1 MRKKVTN
8 GLDNT
13 MDNLKKAI
21 RPKEEDFADF
31 SCHLTQLK
39 TYRIHQYNGF
49 FFERNDNDV
58 LLDKDVII
66 CSIKSALEN
75 HKSIIDSNKNLQTLS
90 KEDEGLFIYIPKNI
104 TLTTPLQILDVIKT
118 YEPLRIESKTV
129 IVVGENSH
137 LKLIYCDDT
146 VNENVSKTENNI
158 SVFLEQ
164 NSSLEYYKMENINN
178 SSSIFTKTNF
188 ALESNAELKTFWLS
202 INGGDIKN
210 KLHVDLDGEYAS
222 ADLNGLYMV
231 DREQVVDNE
240 VSVNHN
246 TPNCHSN
253 QLYKGILDDAAKA
266 QFKGHIYVSQKAPY
280 TEAIQ
285 NNRNILLTDK
295 AVVNTQPFL
304 EIYNDDVKC
313 AHGATIGQ
321 LDESAMF
328 YMRSRGISERSAR
341 MLLMFAFCTE
351 ILSKSSIEE
360 LVETLQDII
369 KRRLHGEL
377 SSCENCVLLCSTP
390 CGTSDIDF
398 V

>member
-1 MRKKVTN
+1 
-8 GLDNT
+8 
-13 MDNLKKAI
+13 MDNFKKAI

-39 TYRIHQYNGF
+39 TFRIHQYNGF

-58 LLDKDVII
+58 LLDKNIII
-66 CSIKSALEN
+66 CSIKSAMKN
-75 HKSIIDSNKNLQTLS
+75 HKSIFNSTKNLQPLS
-90 KEDEGLFIYIPKNI
+90 SDEDGLFIYIPRNTI
-104 TLTTPLQILDVIKT
+104 LDTPLQILNVIKT
-118 YEPLRIESKTV
+118 IEPLKIEAKTL
-129 IVVGENSH
+129 IIVGENSQV
-137 LKLIYCDDT
+137 KIIYCDDT
-146 VNENVSKTENNI
+146 VNENASKTETNI
-158 SVFLEQ
+158 SVFLEK

-178 SSSIFTKTNF
+178 SSSIFTDTNF
-188 ALESNAELKTFWLS
+188 ILDTNAELKTFWLS

-210 KLHVDLDGEYAS
+210 KLSVDLEGEYS
-222 ADLNGLYMV
+222 RADLNGLYMV
-231 DREQVVDNE
+231 DRDQVVDNE

-246 TPNCHSN
+246 KPSCNSN
-253 QLYKGILDDAAKA
+253 QLYKGILDDSAKA
-266 QFKGHIYVSQKAPY
+266 QFKGHIYVSQNAPY

-321 LDESAMF
+321 LDQSAMF
-328 YMRSRGISERSAR
+328 YMRSRGISERSAK

-351 ILSKSSIEE
+351 ILSKASIEE
-360 LVETLQDII
+360 LVDTLQDII

-390 CGTSDIDF
+390 CGTSDVDF
-398 V
+398 I

>member
-1 MRKKVTN
+1 
-8 GLDNT
+8 
-13 MDNLKKAI
+13 MDNFKKAI
-21 RPKEEDFADF
+21 RPKEEDFEDF

-49 FFERNDNDV
+49 FFERNDNEV
-58 LLDKDVII
+58 LLDKNIII
-66 CSIKSALEN
+66 CSIRSAMEN
-75 HKSIIDSNKNLQTLS
+75 HKSIFNSTKNLQPLS
-90 KEDEGLFIYIPKNI
+90 SDDDGLFIYIPRNTI
-104 TLTTPLQILDVIKT
+104 LDTPLQILNVIKT
-118 YEPLRIESKTV
+118 FEPLKIEAKTL
-129 IVVGENSH
+129 IIVGENSQV
-137 LKLIYCDDT
+137 KIIYCDDT
-146 VNENVSKTENNI
+146 VNENASKTETNI
-158 SVFLEQ
+158 SVFLEK

-178 SSSIFTKTNF
+178 SSSIFTDTNF
-188 ALESNAELKTFWLS
+188 VLDTNAELKTFWLS

-210 KLHVDLDGEYAS
+210 KLSVDLEGEYS
-222 ADLNGLYMV
+222 RADLNGLYMV
-231 DREQVVDNE
+231 DRDQVVDNE

-246 TPNCHSN
+246 KPSCNSN
-253 QLYKGILDDAAKA
+253 QLYKGILDDSAKA
-266 QFKGHIYVSQKAPY
+266 QFKGHIYVSQNAPY

-321 LDESAMF
+321 LDQGAMF
-328 YMRSRGISERSAR
+328 YMRSRGISERSAK

-351 ILSKSSIEE
+351 ILSKASIEE
-360 LVETLQDII
+360 LVDTLQDII

-390 CGTSDIDF
+390 CGTSDVDF
-398 V
+398 I

>member
-1 MRKKVTN
+1 
-8 GLDNT
+8 
-13 MDNLKKAI
+13 MDNFKKAI

-39 TYRIHQYNGF
+39 TFRIHQYNGF

-58 LLDKDVII
+58 LLDKNIII
-66 CSIKSALEN
+66 CSIKSAMKN
-75 HKSIIDSNKNLQTLS
+75 HKSIYNSAKNLQPLS
-90 KEDEGLFIYIPKNI
+90 SDDDGLFIYIPRNTI
-104 TLTTPLQILDVIKT
+104 LDTPLQILNVIKT
-118 YEPLRIESKTV
+118 IEPLKIDAKTL
-129 IVVGENSH
+129 IIVGENSQV
-137 LKLIYCDDT
+137 KIIYCDDT
-146 VNENVSKTENNI
+146 VNENASKTETNI
-158 SVFLEQ
+158 SVFLEK

-178 SSSIFTKTNF
+178 SSSIFTDTNF
-188 ALESNAELKTFWLS
+188 ILDTNAELKTFWLS

-210 KLHVDLDGEYAS
+210 KLSVDLEGEYS
-222 ADLNGLYMV
+222 RADLNGLYMV
-231 DREQVVDNE
+231 DRDQVVDNE

-246 TPNCHSN
+246 KPSCNSN
-253 QLYKGILDDAAKA
+253 QLYKGILDDSAKA
-266 QFKGHIYVSQKAPY
+266 QFKGHIYVSQNAPY

-321 LDESAMF
+321 LDQGAMF
-328 YMRSRGISERSAR
+328 YMRSRGISERSAK

-351 ILSKSSIEE
+351 ILSKASIEE
-360 LVETLQDII
+360 LVDTLQDII

-390 CGTSDIDF
+390 CGTSDVDF
-398 V
+398 I

>member
-1 MRKKVTN
+1 
-8 GLDNT
+8 
-13 MDNLKKAI
+13 MDNFKKAI

-39 TYRIHQYNGF
+39 TFRIHQYNGF

-58 LLDKDVII
+58 LLDKNIII
-66 CSIKSALEN
+66 CSIKSAMKN
-75 HKSIIDSNKNLQTLS
+75 HKSIYNSAKNLQPLS
-90 KEDEGLFIYIPKNI
+90 SDDDGLFIYIPRNTI
-104 TLTTPLQILDVIKT
+104 LDTPLQILNVIKT
-118 YEPLRIESKTV
+118 FEPLKIEAKTL
-129 IVVGENSH
+129 IIVGENSH

-146 VNENVSKTENNI
+146 VNDNLSKTESKI
-158 SVFLEQ
+158 SVVLEKD
-164 NSSLEYYKMENINN
+164 SSLEYYKMENINN
-178 SSSIFTKTNF
+178 LSSIFTDSNFVLDTNC
-188 ALESNAELKTFWLS
+188 ELKTFWLS

-210 KLHVDLDGEYAS
+210 KLSVALDGQYAR

-231 DREQVVDNE
+231 DRDQVVDNQ
-240 VSVNHN
+240 VSVSHN
-246 TPNCHSN
+246 QPNCHSN
-253 QLYKGILDDAAKA
+253 QLYKGILDDSAKA
-266 QFKGHIYVSQKAPY
+266 QFKGHIYVSQNAPY

-321 LDESAMF
+321 LDQSAMF
-328 YMRSRGISERSAR
+328 YMRSRGISERSAK

-351 ILSKSSIEE
+351 ILSKASIEE
-360 LVETLQDII
+360 LVDTLQDII

-390 CGTSDIDF
+390 CGTSDVDF
-398 V
+398 I

>member
-1 MRKKVTN
+1 
-8 GLDNT
+8 
-13 MDNLKKAI
+13 MDNFKKAI

-39 TYRIHQYNGF
+39 TFRIHQYNGF

-58 LLDKDVII
+58 LLDKNIII
-66 CSIKSALEN
+66 CSIKSAMKN
-75 HKSIIDSNKNLQTLS
+75 HKSIYNSAKNLQPLS
-90 KEDEGLFIYIPKNI
+90 SDDDGLFIYIPRNTI
-104 TLTTPLQILDVIKT
+104 LDTPLQILNVIKT
-118 YEPLRIESKTV
+118 IEPLKIDAKTL
-129 IVVGENSH
+129 IIVGENSQV
-137 LKLIYCDDT
+137 KIIYCDDT
-146 VNENVSKTENNI
+146 VNENASKTETNI
-158 SVFLEQ
+158 SVFLEK

-178 SSSIFTKTNF
+178 SSSIFTDTNF
-188 ALESNAELKTFWLS
+188 ILDTNAELKTFWLS

-210 KLHVDLDGEYAS
+210 KLSVDLEGEYS
-222 ADLNGLYMV
+222 RADLNGLYMV
-231 DREQVVDNE
+231 DRDQVVDNE

-246 TPNCHSN
+246 KPSCNSN
-253 QLYKGILDDAAKA
+253 QLYKGILDDSAKA
-266 QFKGHIYVSQKAPY
+266 QFKGHIYVSQNAPY

-321 LDESAMF
+321 LDQSAMF
-328 YMRSRGISERSAR
+328 YMRSRGISERSAK

-351 ILSKSSIEE
+351 ILSKASIEE
-360 LVETLQDII
+360 LVDTLQDII

-390 CGTSDIDF
+390 CGTSDVDF
-398 V
+398 I

>member
-1 MRKKVTN
+1 
-8 GLDNT
+8 
-13 MDNLKKAI
+13 MDNFKKAI
-21 RPKEEDFADF
+21 RPKEEDFEDF

-39 TYRIHQYNGF
+39 TFRIHQYNGF

-58 LLDKDVII
+58 LLDKNIII
-66 CSIKSALEN
+66 CSIKSAMKN
-75 HKSIIDSNKNLQTLS
+75 HKSIYNSAKNLQPLS
-90 KEDEGLFIYIPKNI
+90 SDDDGLFIYIPRNT
-104 TLTTPLQILDVIKT
+104 TLDTPLQILNVIKT
-118 YEPLRIESKTV
+118 FEPLKIDAKTL
-129 IVVGENSH
+129 IIVGENSQV
-137 LKLIYCDDT
+137 KIIYCDDT
-146 VNENVSKTENNI
+146 VNENASKTETNI
-158 SVFLEQ
+158 SVFLEK

-178 SSSIFTKTNF
+178 SSSIFTDTNF
-188 ALESNAELKTFWLS
+188 ILDTNAELKTFWLS

-210 KLHVDLDGEYAS
+210 KLSVDLEGEYS
-222 ADLNGLYMV
+222 RADLNGLYMV
-231 DREQVVDNE
+231 DRDQVVDNE

-246 TPNCHSN
+246 KPSCNSN
-253 QLYKGILDDAAKA
+253 QLYKGILDDSAKA
-266 QFKGHIYVSQKAPY
+266 QFKGHIYVSQNAPY

-321 LDESAMF
+321 LDQSAMF
-328 YMRSRGISERSAR
+328 YMRSRGISERSAK

-351 ILSKSSIEE
+351 ILSKASIEE
-360 LVETLQDII
+360 LVDTLQDII

-390 CGTSDIDF
+390 CGTSDVDF
-398 V
+398 I

>member
-1 MRKKVTN
+1 
-8 GLDNT
+8 
-13 MDNLKKAI
+13 MDNFKKAI

-39 TYRIHQYNGF
+39 TFRIHQYNGF

-58 LLDKDVII
+58 LLDKNIII
-66 CSIKSALEN
+66 CSIKSAMKN
-75 HKSIIDSNKNLQTLS
+75 HKSIFNSAKNLQPLS
-90 KEDEGLFIYIPKNI
+90 SDDDGLFIYIPRNTI
-104 TLTTPLQILDVIKT
+104 LDTPLQILNVIKT
-118 YEPLRIESKTV
+118 IEPLKIDAKTL
-129 IVVGENSH
+129 IIVGENSQV
-137 LKLIYCDDT
+137 KIIYCDDT
-146 VNENVSKTENNI
+146 VNENASKTETNI
-158 SVFLEQ
+158 SVFLEK

-178 SSSIFTKTNF
+178 SSSIFTDTNF
-188 ALESNAELKTFWLS
+188 VLDTNAELKTFWLS

-210 KLHVDLDGEYAS
+210 KLSVDLEGEYS
-222 ADLNGLYMV
+222 RADLNGLYMV
-231 DREQVVDNE
+231 DRDQVVDNE

-246 TPNCHSN
+246 KPSCNSN
-253 QLYKGILDDAAKA
+253 QLYKGILDDSAKA
-266 QFKGHIYVSQKAPY
+266 QFKGHIYVSQNAPY

-321 LDESAMF
+321 LDQSAMF
-328 YMRSRGISERSAR
+328 YMRSRGISERSAK

-351 ILSKSSIEE
+351 ILSKASIEE
-360 LVETLQDII
+360 LVDTLQDII

-390 CGTSDIDF
+390 CGTSDVDF
-398 V
+398 I